1 MSEKKLKLYKRAVKR
16 AADANKLVMLR
27 EIFKDIILLPF
38 KERLKIG
45 VRIILGKPLIKPK
58 KVAKNDD

>member
-16 AADANKLVMLR
+16 ASDASRLAILKDVFR
-27 EIFKDIILLPF
+27 DIILLPF
-38 KERLKIG
+38 NERFKIG
-45 VRIILGKPLIKPK
+45 IRIILGKPLIKPK